1 MKIFRIFLLIAVLF
15 SSAIYA
21 QKNDPVLL
29 NIGDQQITQS
39 EFTAV
44 YKKNNLD
51 GDVMDKK
58 SVEDYLDLYVKFKL
72 KVMEAEA
79 LGMDT
84 VSSFVTELGGYRDQ
98 LAQPYLIDEETNM
111 ALMEE
116 AYQRKG
122 EDIRASHILLKLDK
136 NADSKDT
143 LEVYNKILNIR
154 NRIVNGEDFST
165 VAKAVS
171 EDPSARDRNVKGRI
185 IPGNNGD
192 LGYFTV
198 FDMVYPFETA
208 AYNTEIG
215 DVSMPVR
222 TDYGYHLVYVANRQ
236 PAMGRVQCA
245 HILIKYEGNVNDA
258 QREEVKTKIA
268 EIYNKI
274 QNGEAFEDLAKEY
287 SEDPGSAPKGGVL
300 PWFGSNRMI
309 PDFIDV
315 VAGMKDIGEVSEPFE
330 TTFGWHIAK
339 LIDRKEVGSFEE
351 EKDDI
356 KNKLARSDRSNK
368 SVETLV
374 SKVLKEYGYTEYKK
388 VKQSTFAA
396 VDSTIFLG
404 KYKPANL
411 NNYQKA
417 ICKIGNKEV
426 KQIDFLNFLIDNQE
440 PIKPVELSAFLSNKY
455 KEFIEEEAIAYEDS
469 QLESKYDEF
478 RLLMQEYRD
487 GILLFDLMDKKIWSN
502 AIQDTTGLKTYY
514 QENKEKYFWKE
525 RADAIIYTF
534 TKKDQVKKAKK
545 MADKGASVEEILT
558 AVNDQ
563 FSLVLTTDRNKYE
576 KDDNDVLNQV
586 KWELGVSKTIEWKGN
601 TVFVQIMELIPPQ
614 QKELNECRGL
624 VISDYQNYLEDI
636 WVKELKQKYPVKINS
651 EVLNAIK

>member
-29 NIGDQQITQS
+29 NIGDEQITQS

-44 YKKNNLD
+44 YKKNNID

-58 SVEDYLDLYVKFKL
+58 SVEEYLDLYIKFKL
-72 KVMEAEA
+72 KVKEAEA

-84 VSSFVTELGGYRDQ
+84 VSSFINELDGYRDQ

-116 AYQRKG
+116 AHKRKG

-136 NADSKDT
+136 NAAPKDT
-143 LEVYNKILNIR
+143 LETYNRIMEIR
-154 NRIVNGEDFST
+154 NRILDGEDFSF
-165 VAKAVS
+165 VAKQVS

-208 AYNTEIG
+208 AYSTDIKE
-215 DVSMPVR
+215 VSMPVR

-245 HILIKYEGNVNDA
+245 HILIKYEGNVGDA
-258 QREEVKTKIA
+258 QRDEVKTKIT
-268 EIYNKI
+268 EIYTKI
-274 QNGEAFEDLAKEY
+274 QNGEDFEELAKEF

-315 VAGMKDIGEVSEPFE
+315 VADMENIGEVSEPFE

-339 LIDRKEVGSFEE
+339 LIDKKPVGSFDE

-374 SKVLKEYGYTEYKK
+374 KNVLNDYGFTEYEK
-388 VKQSTFAA
+388 VKQATFAA
-396 VDSTIFLG
+396 VDNTIFTG
-404 KYKPANL
+404 KFKPANL
-411 NNYQKA
+411 NNYQKV
-417 ICKIGNKEV
+417 ICKIGTKEI
-426 KQIDFLNFLIDNQE
+426 KQVDFLNYLIDNQE
-440 PIKPVELSAFLSNKY
+440 PITPVELPLFLTNEY
-455 KEFIEEEAIAYEDS
+455 KNFIEIEAIAYEDS
-469 QLESKYDEF
+469 QLENKYTEF

-502 AIQDTTGLKTYY
+502 AIQDTTGLKEFYHN
-514 QENKEKYFWKE
+514 NKEKYFWGE

-534 TKKDQVKKAKK
+534 TNDALVKKAKK
-545 MADKGASVEEILT
+545 MADKGAPVEEILSM
-558 AVNDQ
+558 VNNE
-563 FSLVLTTDRNKYE
+563 SVLILTTDRNKFE
-576 KDDNDVLNQV
+576 KNNNDILNQIN
-586 KWELGVSKTIEWKGN
+586 WEQGVSKSIDWKGN
-601 TVFVQIMELIPPQ
+601 TVFVQIVEIIAPQ

-636 WVKELKQKYPVKINS
+636 WVKELKQKYPVKVNS
-651 EVLNAIK
+651 DVLNALK